1 VIINKTILLTILM
14 SVGLLNSCK
23 NKDEHGCLDY
33 TATNYND
40 NAQIDNN
47 SCCYTCYTV
56 FNTPVDTI
64 GSYCGREI
72 LELEENGFTY
82 ENIHVWVNQFNEFV
96 LPFTPNS
103 IPAYN
108 WEGLP
113 IIMDL
118 RMNVDCY

>member
-1 VIINKTILLTILM
+1 MNKAILLTILI

-23 NKDEHGCLDY
+23 KKNEHGCLDY

-47 SCCYTCYTV
+47 SCCYTCYAV
-56 FNTPVDTI
+56 FNTPVDTL

-82 ENIHVWVNQFNEFV
+82 ENIHVWGTMGEY
-96 LPFTPNS
+96 S
-103 IPAYN
+103 IPGTPGTIPYYYSTG
-108 WEGLP
+108 EPLL
-113 IIMDL
+113 MDL
-118 RMNVDCY
+118 TLPVICY

>member
-1 VIINKTILLTILM
+1 MNKTILLTILI

-33 TATNYND
+33 TATYYND

-82 ENIHVWVNQFNEFV
+82 ENIHVGALWV
-96 LPFTPNS
+96 S
-103 IPAYN
+103 IPYQ
-108 WEGLP
+108 ELQVP
-113 IIMDL
+113 SHIIIVL
-118 RMNVDCY
+118 ANPF